1 MTEMMTMWSRDYDYR
16 VDKKGQTM
24 AITASKKKIIKN
36 VTKQMRSTI
45 TELARP
51 VAKLVATI
59 PAIVWIIF
67 AATKAL
73 VIIVTF
79 W

>member
-1 MTEMMTMWSRDYDYR
+1 
-16 VDKKGQTM
+16 M
-24 AITASKKKIIKN
+24 AMSLSKKK
-36 VTKQMRSTI
+36 VTKQMRSPI

-59 PAIVWIIF
+59 PAIVWMIF

-73 VIIVTF
+73 VVIIVTF